1 MKPASWI
8 CVFWLSCAGAWAQ
21 APVVAAGGVVN
32 GASFGLA
39 PNAAVASGSLISV
52 FGSNLATTMA
62 AADSIPLSTTL
73 GGVSVT
79 IGGFSAPL
87 AFVCHLCVSGTGDQL
102 NIQVPW
108 EVQGNTSPLVISVGS
123 TSSSPT
129 NIQVAAFNPGIFTVN
144 SGTGSAIAFFSD
156 GALAAPSGSIPG
168 LPSHPAKAG
177 DVLQIL
183 ATGLGAV
190 QSPPADGANSL
201 DKLRNTLTTPTVLIG
216 GIQAPP
222 VLFSG
227 LSPQFVGVYQVNA
240 AVPQGVTNGN
250 AVPLQIQ
257 IGGLTSTNQA
267 TIAVSN

>member
-1 MKPASWI
+1 VNRASWI
-8 CVFWLSCAGAWAQ
+8 CILSFSCVSAWAQ

-39 PNAAVASGSLISV
+39 PNAGVAPGSLISV
-52 FGSNLATTMA
+52 FGTNLATTMA
-62 AADSIPLSTTL
+62 AADSIPLSNNL

-79 IGGFSAPL
+79 IGGFPAPL
-87 AFVCHLCVSGTGDQL
+87 NFVCHLCVSGTGDQL

-108 EVQGNTSPLVISVGS
+108 EVQGNAAQLVVAVGNSP
-123 TSSSPT
+123 SPAA
-129 NIQVAAFNPGIFTVN
+129 NIQVAPFNPGIFTVN
-144 SGTGSAIAFFSD
+144 SGTGSAIAFFVD
-156 GALAAPSGSIPG
+156 GSLAAPSGSIPG
-168 LPSHPAKAG
+168 LPSRPAKSG

-201 DKLRNTLTTPTVLIG
+201 DMNRKTLTTPTVMIG
-216 GIQAPP
+216 GMQTPP
-222 VLFSG
+222 VQFSG

-240 AVPQGVTNGN
+240 AVPQGVPTGN
-250 AVPLQIQ
+250 SVPLQIQ

-267 TIAVSN
+267 TIAVSD

>member
-1 MKPASWI
+1 VNRASWI

-39 PNAAVASGSLISV
+39 PNTGVAPGSLVSV
-52 FGSNLATTMA
+52 FGSNLATSMA

-73 GGVSVT
+73 GNVSVT
-79 IGGFSAPL
+79 IGGFSAHL
-87 AFVCHLCVSGTGDQL
+87 SFVCHLCVSGTGDQL

-108 EVQGNTSPLVISVGS
+108 EVQGNTASLVVTSGS
-123 TSSSPT
+123 SSSPPA
-129 NIQVAAFNPGIFTVN
+129 NIQVVSFNPGIFTVN
-144 SGTGSAIAFFSD
+144 SGTGSAIAFFTD

-168 LPSHPAKAG
+168 LSTRPAKSG

-201 DKLRNTLTTPTVLIG
+201 DMLRHTLTTPTVLVG
-216 GIQAPP
+216 GMQAPP
-222 VLFSG
+222 VQFSG
-227 LSPQFVGVYQVNA
+227 LSPQFVGVYQVNV
-240 AVPQGVTNGN
+240 AVPQGVMTAN
-250 AVPLQIQ
+250 AVALQIQ

-267 TIAVSN
+267 TIAVSD

>member
-1 MKPASWI
+1 VKRASWI
-8 CVFWLSCAGAWAQ
+8 CVVWLSCGGAWAQ

-39 PNAAVASGSLISV
+39 PNAGVAPGSLISV
-52 FGSNLATTMA
+52 FGTNLATSMA

-87 AFVCHLCVSGTGDQL
+87 NFVCHLCVSGTGDQL

-108 EVQGNTSPLVISVGS
+108 QVQGNSAQVVVTVGNSASPPS
-123 TSSSPT
+123 
-129 NIQVAAFNPGIFTVN
+129 NIQVAPFNPGIFTVN
-144 SGTGSAIAFFSD
+144 SGTGSAIAFFAD

-168 LPSHPAKAG
+168 LPTHPAQSG

-201 DKLRNTLTTPTVLIG
+201 DKLRDTLTTPTVLIG
-216 GIQAPP
+216 GMQAPP
-222 VLFSG
+222 VQFSG

-240 AVPQGVTNGN
+240 AVPQGAPTGN

>member
-1 MKPASWI
+1 MLS
-8 CVFWLSCAGAWAQ
+8 LSCAGAWAQ

-39 PNAAVASGSLISV
+39 PNAGVAPGSLISV

-79 IGGFSAPL
+79 IGGIAAPL
-87 AFVCHLCVSGTGDQL
+87 TFVCHLCVSGTGDQL
-102 NIQVPW
+102 NLQVPW
-108 EVQGNTSPLVISVGS
+108 EVQGNTAPLVVTVGN
-123 TSSSPT
+123 SSSTPT
-129 NIQVAAFNPGIFTVN
+129 SIQMAQFNPGIFTVN
-144 SGTGSAIAFFSD
+144 SGTGSAIAFFAD
-156 GALAAPSGSIPG
+156 GSLAAPSGSIPG
-168 LPSHPAKAG
+168 LPSHPAKSG

-201 DKLRNTLTTPTVLIG
+201 DMLRNTLTTPTVLIG

-240 AVPQGVTNGN
+240 AVPQGVTSGN

-267 TIAVSN
+267 TIAISN